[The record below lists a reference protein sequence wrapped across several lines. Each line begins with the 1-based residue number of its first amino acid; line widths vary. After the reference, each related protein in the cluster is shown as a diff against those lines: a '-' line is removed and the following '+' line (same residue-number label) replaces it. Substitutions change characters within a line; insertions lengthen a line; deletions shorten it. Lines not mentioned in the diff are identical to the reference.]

1 LYLNIQSNILL
12 CLHILVLYLI
22 SHKCLHIC
30 IILHVECNFFAH
42 LNEDTLFCSIVT
54 LFVLFSEVEFVPKL
68 LIYSLWCS
76 CELSFTS
83 PS

>member
-1 LYLNIQSNILL
+1 LST
-12 CLHILVLYLI
+12 LVLYLI
-22 SHKCLHIC
+22 SHKYLHIC
-30 IILHVECNFFAH
+30 VILQVKLNFCVH
-42 LNEDTLFCSIVT
+42 LNKDTLFCSIVT